1 MAKDGNIVADTL
13 FGPERL
19 KARAIDWDQNDRGI
33 HQGAQHRCIADAV
46 YMAAPD
52 QMPDLTVS
60 PLPHGRH
67 PYMVRETMA
76 NAAIPDM
83 SSSGR
88 CLARELAKL
97 IERRGQPGRRGSD
110 NRCPAGD
117 WAPPN
122 LLRGGDELTRNAIL
136 TPATARK
143 LEWHYTAP
151 GKPMQNGVVESFNG
165 RMRDELFNET
175 MLRNMAR

>member
-1 MAKDGNIVADTL
+1 
-13 FGPERL
+13 
-19 KARAIDWDQNDRGI
+19 
-33 HQGAQHRCIADAV
+33 
-46 YMAAPD
+46 
-52 QMPDLTVS
+52 
-60 PLPHGRH
+60 
-67 PYMVRETMA
+67 MA

-165 RMRDELFNET
+165 RMRDEFLNET
-175 MLRNMAR
+175 MLRNMARWGADFNETCPHSVLGHRTPKAFAAHLSTASDTRAAPQTSFARMSVAPAAPTGVSTQRAPVPAG